1 MDSET
6 TPAADDEMRHLMR
19 TLKRLYEHTP
29 PYNSYPDAYWMEFVT
44 RIRDGCTDPPDPTM
58 FLAPLA
64 RPSGEDEEAMD
75 DGAGG
80 DASFAAEAA
89 KEAGEDGKACQEE
102 GRQESRQECCND
114 NGNYYS
120 IIKQQ
125 VIYPRPIVDVRWKS
139 QASKCESVHLRPAIF

>member
-6 TPAADDEMRHLMR
+6 TPAADDEMRQLMR
-19 TLKRLYEHTP
+19 TLKRLYEHTQ

-80 DASFAAEAA
+80 GASLPGPSPQKQQKRQAKMEKLAKKKADKKAA
-89 KEAGEDGKACQEE
+89 KNAATTTATTTA
-102 GRQESRQECCND
+102 S
-114 NGNYYS
+114 S
-120 IIKQQ
+120 SS
-125 VIYPRPIVDVRWKS
+125 KS
-139 QASKCESVHLRPAIF
+139 STRGP